1 MFLNLDKKDRSKIAV
16 IDDSKQSVTYGYLCD
31 FATEF
36 KNHLPERTLTFILA
50 ENTIGSLLGY
60 FAMLSNRIVPLILSR
75 NTDRT
80 LLRLLLFWVLLAK
93 VLIQQLR
100 EQLCLSPNLLPRS

>member
-60 FAMLSNRIVPLILSR
+60 FAMIICMRCTSLSSFGFL
-75 NTDRT
+75 
-80 LLRLLLFWVLLAK
+80 K
-93 VLIQQLR
+93 K
-100 EQLCLSPNLLPRS
+100 

>member
-80 LLRLLLFWVLLAK
+80 LLD
-93 VLIQQLR
+93 
-100 EQLCLSPNLLPRS
+100 NLYEMY

>member
-50 ENTIGSLLGY
+50 ENTIG
-60 FAMLSNRIVPLILSR
+60 VC
-75 NTDRT
+75 
-80 LLRLLLFWVLLAK
+80 WVICNA
-93 VLIQQLR
+93 
-100 EQLCLSPNLLPRS
+100 

>member
-60 FAMLSNRIVPLILSR
+60 FVNPAKRKAMAVKNEKRFLKQKRNALKNPGYSR
-75 NTDRT
+75 HPVNKKASFK
-80 LLRLLLFWVLLAK
+80 RLLKAV
-93 VLIQQLR
+93 
-100 EQLCLSPNLLPRS
+100 

>member
-36 KNHLPERTLTFILA
+36 KKSFARAYSHPLFLQK
-50 ENTIGSLLGY
+50 NTIGSLLG
-60 FAMLSNRIVPLILSR
+60 ILQCLVQDCSV
-75 NTDRT
+75 NT
-80 LLRLLLFWVLLAK
+80 
-93 VLIQQLR
+93 
-100 EQLCLSPNLLPRS
+100 E